1 MKRNRQNPEQ
11 ILQRVQ
17 EEERT
22 ASRGK
27 LKIYLG
33 AAPGVGKTYEMLHHA
48 LEKRINGFDVVIGV
62 VESHGRQDIEL
73 MLKDFEV
80 LPRQSV
86 EYHGKQYLEFSLE
99 KALHRAPGLIL
110 MDELAHT
117 NIAGLRH
124 SKRWQDVNELLDRGI
139 DVYTTLNVQHIES
152 IKDLV
157 AQIIKAPVKETV
169 PDFMIE
175 QADSIE
181 LIDLPPDDLLKRLE
195 EGKVYVPEQA
205 VLAREHFFRK
215 GNLIALR
222 ELALRIAADHV
233 RKEVL
238 HYRHDEGINRIWPTK
253 DKILVCVGSKPE
265 SHKLIR
271 AAKRMASGLQ
281 AEWLAVFVD
290 TPRLQSTAAE
300 RNVAVENLRL
310 AELLGAE
317 THVLTGGNIVK
328 DVLIFAREHN
338 VTQIMIW
345 KHIKTRWQDFFRRT
359 LADEMLRQCGEIDV
373 YIMTGELDYVPTPV
387 EYKEKVLPWKVY
399 GFALVSVISATLL
412 NLKLYPILAAGN
424 ALLIYVIGIFF
435 VALFGKTW
443 PAVFA
448 SILSVLA
455 YTFFFVQPFYSFA
468 ITRHEYFFIFV
479 VMILVTQIMSYILV
493 RLRRQVDS
501 AQMIQ
506 RQTTA
511 LYTLSRQLTRTRG
524 VDELLELGTRY
535 IASVFNCDVL
545 ALLPKGNHFEIRG
558 GSSMKQ
564 KLEIKE
570 QSIAQWVYEM
580 GQRAGSGTDTLSFSN
595 ALFLPL
601 KGQQSVIGVLRIQ
614 PKEKQLFTP
623 EQMGLLETCM
633 NQLALALEVDRLQEN
648 TRKRELKTEADRA
661 RSSLL
666 TAISH
671 DLDTPLK
678 VIINVMSG
686 LKGLGGKNI
695 KKIEKDI
702 DLEVESLSR
711 LNNNIVQM
719 IQLEAQTITLEF
731 IPFSLEALI
740 DSVIE
745 TSAKLLELNPIHKQI
760 SSNIPLVPLNKP
772 LMLNVLVN
780 LIDNAVKYT
789 SRNSSISIAVFLK
802 NGQAVVS
809 VEDSGPGII
818 LDERDKLFEKFYRGK
833 QEVQG
838 HGLGLGLA
846 ICQKIVNAHGGKI
859 WVENIKGKGAAF
871 CFSLPLHQKT
881 KK

>member
-1 MKRNRQNPEQ
+1 M
-11 ILQRVQ
+11 
-17 EEERT
+17 
-22 ASRGK
+22 
-27 LKIYLG
+27 
-33 AAPGVGKTYEMLHHA
+33 
-48 LEKRINGFDVVIGV
+48 
-62 VESHGRQDIEL
+62 
-73 MLKDFEV
+73 
-80 LPRQSV
+80 
-86 EYHGKQYLEFSLE
+86 
-99 KALHRAPGLIL
+99 
-110 MDELAHT
+110 
-117 NIAGLRH
+117 
-124 SKRWQDVNELLDRGI
+124 
-139 DVYTTLNVQHIES
+139 
-152 IKDLV
+152 
-157 AQIIKAPVKETV
+157 
-169 PDFMIE
+169 
-175 QADSIE
+175 
-181 LIDLPPDDLLKRLE
+181 PPDDLLKRLE

-399 GFALVSVISATLL
+399 GFALVSVICATLL